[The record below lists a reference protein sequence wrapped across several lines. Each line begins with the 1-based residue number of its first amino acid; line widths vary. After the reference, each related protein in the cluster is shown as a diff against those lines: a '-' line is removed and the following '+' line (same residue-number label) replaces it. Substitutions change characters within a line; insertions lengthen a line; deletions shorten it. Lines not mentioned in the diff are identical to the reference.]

1 MVHTVP
7 SALVSHDSASSGA
20 ASNSLVK
27 PNRPS
32 NTCPMMCG
40 NGCDTVDCQ
49 SSVCGVVSI
58 ATSSVPPYFG
68 PSEAALAVSDAGL
81 AHAPATT
88 TSAATNPAI
97 SCFMNSS
104 LGNERT
110 YSGPHSLSNCT
121 PENRIARSS
130 IACNIQVA
138 MGNYTRLLRLR
149 ADPPATFF
157 LWGPRQSG
165 KSTLLGAEFPEV
177 PWVDLLLPATY
188 RRYLQAPELLIEEQR
203 RHGADFIVI
212 DEVQKVPALLDVV
225 HWLIERRGVHFA
237 LCGSSARKVRR
248 RQANLLGGRGERRE
262 LHGLSAMEIGPEVD
276 LGRLLNHGY
285 LPPIYDAAR
294 PLPLLDAYVSQYLKE
309 EIAAEGLVRRLPAYA
324 DFLALAALSD
334 GDAVNYTTIARDT
347 GTSSQ
352 TVRGYFEILA
362 GHAARPLPARIS
374 QAPEA
379 AGSGGAEVLL
389 RGRGR
394 GKLSGPARCAA
405 TGWRAV
411 REGVRELG
419 VPRAV
424 LLQRVPRP
432 LRRLLLLAAQFRY
445 RSRLRGQPH
454 RLRHRSQGGESGTRA
469 ITPRGCANC
478 RPITRRP
485 RAASSCRSIP
495 TTVPPKTASSC
506 STTARS

>member
-1 MVHTVP
+1 
-7 SALVSHDSASSGA
+7 
-20 ASNSLVK
+20 
-27 PNRPS
+27 
-32 NTCPMMCG
+32 
-40 NGCDTVDCQ
+40 
-49 SSVCGVVSI
+49 
-58 ATSSVPPYFG
+58 
-68 PSEAALAVSDAGL
+68 
-81 AHAPATT
+81 
-88 TSAATNPAI
+88 
-97 SCFMNSS
+97 
-104 LGNERT
+104 
-110 YSGPHSLSNCT
+110 
-121 PENRIARSS
+121 
-130 IACNIQVA
+130 
-138 MGNYTRLLRLR
+138 MGEYTRLLRLR

-248 RQANLLGGRGERRE
+248 GQANLLGGRGERRE

-352 TVRGYFEILA
+352 TVRGYFEILEDTLL
-362 GHAARPLPARIS
+362 GRFLPAYRRRPKRRVVA
-374 QAPEA
+374 APKFYFADVGVVNFLARRGALEPGGELFGKAFENWVFHELCCYNAYRARYADFSYWRLSSGIEVDFVVNHIDCAVEA
-379 AGSGGAEVLL
+379 
-389 RGRGR
+389 
-394 GKLSGPARCAA
+394 K
-405 TGWRAV
+405 AV
-411 REGVRELG
+411 SRMRSDHAKGLRELKVDHPETG
-419 VPRAV
+419 
-424 LLQRVPRP
+424 
-432 LRRLLLLAAQFRY
+432 RRIVVSLD
-445 RSRLRGQPH
+445 PH
-454 RLRHRSQGGESGTRA
+454 DR
-469 ITPRGCANC
+469 
-478 RPITRRP
+478 
-485 RAASSCRSIP
+485 
-495 TTVPPKTASSC
+495 
-506 STTARS
+506 TTADGIELLHHRTFLTQLWQGSLF

>member
-1 MVHTVP
+1 
-7 SALVSHDSASSGA
+7 
-20 ASNSLVK
+20 
-27 PNRPS
+27 
-32 NTCPMMCG
+32 
-40 NGCDTVDCQ
+40 
-49 SSVCGVVSI
+49 
-58 ATSSVPPYFG
+58 
-68 PSEAALAVSDAGL
+68 
-81 AHAPATT
+81 
-88 TSAATNPAI
+88 
-97 SCFMNSS
+97 
-104 LGNERT
+104 
-110 YSGPHSLSNCT
+110 
-121 PENRIARSS
+121 
-130 IACNIQVA
+130 
-138 MGNYTRLLRLR
+138 MGEYTRLLRLR

-248 RQANLLGGRGERRE
+248 GQANLLGGRGERRE

-276 LGRLLNHGY
+276 LVRLLNHGY

-352 TVRGYFEILA
+352 TVRGYFEILEDTLL
-362 GHAARPLPARIS
+362 GRFLPAYRRRPKRRGVA
-374 QAPEA
+374 APKFYFADVGVVNFLARRGAFENWVFHELCCYNAYRARYADFSYWRLSSGIEVDFVVNHIDCAIEA
-379 AGSGGAEVLL
+379 KAVSRV
-389 RGRGR
+389 RGDHAKG
-394 GKLSGPARCAA
+394 L
-405 TGWRAV
+405 
-411 REGVRELG
+411 RELQADHPETG
-419 VPRAV
+419 RRIVVSLDPHDRTTEDGIE
-424 LLQRVPRP
+424 LLHHRTF
-432 LRRLLLLAAQFRY
+432 LTRLW
-445 RSRLRGQPH
+445 
-454 RLRHRSQGGESGTRA
+454 QGA
-469 ITPRGCANC
+469 LF
-478 RPITRRP
+478 
-485 RAASSCRSIP
+485 
-495 TTVPPKTASSC
+495 
-506 STTARS
+506 